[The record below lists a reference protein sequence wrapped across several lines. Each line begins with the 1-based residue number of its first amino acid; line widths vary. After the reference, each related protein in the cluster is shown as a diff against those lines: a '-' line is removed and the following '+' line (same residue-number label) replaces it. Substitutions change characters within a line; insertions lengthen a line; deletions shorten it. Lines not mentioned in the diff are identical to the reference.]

1 MTAIDGTI
9 ASAGTPA
16 IDGTTAIEPGYVRAP
31 RPTIR
36 RIPLARL
43 TQVELRKMFDTR
55 SGFWLMASIVITSLI
70 ATGAVI
76 LFAPDEELTFST
88 FGTAVGFPMAVILP
102 MIAILSVTSEWSQR
116 SGLTTFTLVPHRRRV
131 ILAKAIAAVG
141 IGVVSMLLAFA
152 IGALGNLAGTA
163 INGTPQVWDVT
174 VVDALLIVLGNVLG
188 LLIGFMLGLV
198 IRNSP
203 GAIVAYFIYS
213 FVLPTIFLVL
223 ATNQEWFRDLQPW
236 VDVTYAQS
244 PLFAADGPLTAQQW
258 ANVAVT
264 GVIWLLAP
272 LLVGLRLVTRSEVK

>member
-9 ASAGTPA
+9 ASAGTA
-16 IDGTTAIEPGYVRAP
+16 AVDGTTAIEPGDVRTP
-31 RPTIR
+31 RPAIH
-36 RIPLARL
+36 RIPLTRL

-70 ATGAVI
+70 ATVAVI
-76 LFAPDEELTFST
+76 LFAPDDELTFSS
-88 FGTAVGFPMAVILP
+88 FGSAVGFPMAVILP

-116 SGLTTFTLVPHRRRV
+116 TGLTTFTLVPHRDRV

-163 INGTPQVWDVT
+163 ITGTAQVWDVT

-198 IRNSP
+198 IRNSA

-213 FVLPTIFLVL
+213 FVLPAIFLVL
-223 ATNQEWFRDLQPW
+223 ANNQEWFRHLQPW
-236 VDVTYAQS
+236 VDVTNAQS
-244 PLFAADGPLTAQQW
+244 PLFTAEGPLTGQQW
-258 ANVAVT
+258 AHVAVT